1 MDSISEISSQQMLV
15 GTEHITDDLF
25 FFQED
30 STGALCV
37 QHSPVE
43 WKMWCS
49 CFLILPGSAEA
60 QVLWSGIVKSLLT
73 AYFIGKISAK
83 KCQNQFMCVK
93 VTASQRWGVF

>member
-43 WKMWCS
+43 
-49 CFLILPGSAEA
+49 
-60 QVLWSGIVKSLLT
+60 
-73 AYFIGKISAK
+73 
-83 KCQNQFMCVK
+83 
-93 VTASQRWGVF
+93 